1 MQRQSI
7 VIEPHETIKEFR
19 SYLYERENA
28 QATIDKYL
36 TDINTFCRFLDHDY
50 EISKQRILEYKGWLQ
65 EHYAV
70 SSVNS
75 MLAALSQFLEF
86 LGVSSM
92 KVKRVKV
99 QKQMILQ
106 EDQLLSEKEYHKLL
120 DAAYNR
126 GQKGLAMI
134 METIASTGIRISE
147 LKYFTVQAVKRGT
160 IIIRNKG
167 KIRRILIP
175 KAIRKKLLYYCF
187 IHKIKAG
194 IIFITKNGNAQ
205 NRSNIWT
212 QMKKLSKFAGIAK
225 EKVYPH
231 AFRHL
236 FARMY
241 YQLTSDI
248 SALADILGHSSIETT
263 RIYTADSEQKYL
275 AGMERLEVVLR
286 GTRPPETALK

>member
-1 MQRQSI
+1 MQKQSI

-19 SYLYERENA
+19 LYLYERENA

-36 TDINTFCRFLDHDY
+36 TDINTFCKFLNHDY
-50 EISKQRILEYKGWLQ
+50 EISKQRVLEYKEWLQ

-92 KVKRVKV
+92 KVKRIKV
-99 QKQMILQ
+99 QRQMILQ
-106 EDQLLSEKEYHKLL
+106 EDQLLSEEEYHKLIE
-120 DAAYNR
+120 AAYKK
-126 GQKGLAMI
+126 GQKSLAMI
-134 METIASTGIRISE
+134 METIAATGIRISE
-147 LKYFTVQAVKRGT
+147 LKYFTVQAVRRGN
-160 IIIRNKG
+160 IIIHNKG

-187 IHKIKAG
+187 IHKIKDG

-212 QMKKLSKFAGIAK
+212 QMKRICKIAGIAK

-248 SALADILGHSSIETT
+248 SGLADILGHSSIETT

-275 AGMERLEVVLR
+275 ASMERLEVLLS
-286 GTRPPETALK
+286 GTRPPGTAME

>member
-1 MQRQSI
+1 MQKQSI
-7 VIEPHETIKEFR
+7 VIEPHEAISEFR
-19 SYLYERENA
+19 LYLYERENA

-36 TDINTFCRFLDHDY
+36 TDIRTFCKFLNQNY
-50 EISKQRILEYKGWLQ
+50 EITKQRVLEYKEWLQ
-65 EHYAV
+65 EHYEI
-70 SSVNS
+70 SSANS

-92 KVKRVKV
+92 KVKRIKV
-99 QKQMILQ
+99 QRQMILQ
-106 EDQLLSEKEYHKLL
+106 ENQLLSEEEYHRLIKT
-120 DAAYNR
+120 AYKK
-126 GQKGLAMI
+126 GQKSLGMI
-134 METIASTGIRISE
+134 METIAVTGIRISE
-147 LKYFTVQAVKRGT
+147 LRYFTVNAVKHGT
-160 IIIRNKG
+160 IIIHNKG

-175 KAIRKKLLYYCF
+175 GAIRKKLLYYCF
-187 IHKIKAG
+187 IHKINDG
-194 IIFITKNGNAQ
+194 IIFIMKNGNAQ

-212 QMKKLSKFAGIAK
+212 QMKKICKAAGVAG

-248 SALADILGHSSIETT
+248 SGLADILGHSSIETT

-275 AGMERLEVVLR
+275 VSMERLELILSGNNPTKAV
-286 GTRPPETALK
+286 TE

>member
-1 MQRQSI
+1 MQKQSI
-7 VIEPHETIKEFR
+7 VIEPHKSIKEFR
-19 SYLYERENA
+19 LYLLERENA
-28 QATIDKYL
+28 PATIDKYL
-36 TDINTFCRFLDHDY
+36 TDINTFCRFLDYNY
-50 EISKQRILEYKGWLQ
+50 EISKQRILEYKMWLQ

-106 EDQLLSEKEYHKLL
+106 EEQLLSENEYHKLIRT
-120 DAAYNR
+120 AYKK
-126 GQKGLAMI
+126 GQKSLGMI
-134 METIASTGIRISE
+134 METIPATGIRISE
-147 LKYFTVQAVKRGT
+147 LKYFTVGAVRRGN
-160 IIIRNKG
+160 IIIHNKG

-175 KAIRKKLLYYCF
+175 GAIRKKLLYYCF
-187 IHKIKAG
+187 IHKINDG

-212 QMKKLSKFAGIAK
+212 QMKKLSKAAGIAA

-248 SALADILGHSSIETT
+248 SGLADILGHSSIETT

-275 AGMERLEVVLR
+275 ASMERLELLLSDIR
-286 GTRPPETALK
+286 LPEGVTE